1 MSELDRKKTA
11 SPAYDS
17 DAVDSEASSEV
28 FDSDGTRLLS
38 NNGVNYGSIPT
49 GGVAQAFKIP
59 ESRKIGVTGAVFL
72 ILNKMIG
79 TGIFSTPSSI
89 FAATGSVGI
98 CLLMWAAAGV
108 LTLSGLG
115 VYLEFG
121 LAIPRSGGEKN
132 YLERIY
138 KRPPFLATSI
148 FAVQMVIL
156 GFSAGNSLAFG
167 RYVLLALGYH
177 LPDGW
182 AARAIAV
189 LCITFVVVLH
199 ATLPQWG
206 LRLTNALGVFKVVVL
221 LLIVFSGLAALAG
234 HRLVPDPH
242 NFDNIWVI
250 EKGDGYGGGGA
261 YAYATAL
268 LQVVYSYKGWENANY
283 VLGELKNPRRTLSIA
298 APLAVVGVTI
308 LYVLA
313 NVAYF
318 AAIPKEDLA
327 KSEVIVAGL
336 FFRNV
341 FGESI
346 AARSLPA
353 LVALSN
359 IGNVLAVSFAHS
371 RVNEELAKEGIL
383 PFSKFWASN
392 KPFNTP
398 AASLLLHWIVTV
410 IVLVAP
416 PPGPAY
422 NFIVNLYTYPGSW
435 INAFVA
441 GGLIYLQLT
450 KSENWSSPFHNPLPV
465 TVVYLLLN
473 AFLALTP
480 FIPPNSDW
488 NADGYPY
495 YAFPIVG
502 CAVLLL
508 GVVYWAFWIKVW
520 PKLGGYVVV
529 AETSIDEYGAE
540 VVTYGRLPARE
551 AGFLVCE
558 DE

>member
-1 MSELDRKKTA
+1 MDDPDRKVTE
-11 SPAYDS
+11 PLLGR
-17 DAVDSEASSEV
+17 VNSEAASEV
-28 FDSDGTRLLS
+28 LDSDGARLGPS
-38 NNGVNYGSIPT
+38 YGT
-49 GGVAQAFKIP
+49 LAGLEGYALP

-89 FAATGSVGI
+89 FASTGSVGI
-98 CLLMWAAAGV
+98 SLLLWAVAGL
-108 LTLSGLG
+108 LTLSGLS

-132 YLERIY
+132 YLERVFRNPRY
-138 KRPPFLATSI
+138 LSTSV
-148 FAVQMVIL
+148 FAVQMILL

-167 RYVLLALGYH
+167 RYVLLAVGH
-177 LPDGW
+177 PLPDGW
-182 AARAIAV
+182 PARGIAI
-189 LCITFVVVLH
+189 LCITFVVTLH

-206 LRLTNALGVFKVVVL
+206 LRLTNVLGVFKVLVL
-221 LLIVFSGLAALAG
+221 LVIVFSGFAALAG

-242 NFDNIWVI
+242 NFDNMWAI

-261 YAYATAL
+261 YAFATAL

-283 VLGELKNPRRTLSIA
+283 VLGELKNPQRTLSIA
-298 APLAVVGVTI
+298 APIAVVGVTI

-318 AAIPKEDLA
+318 AAIPKADLA

-341 FGESI
+341 FGESA

-353 LVALSN
+353 FVALSN

-371 RVNEELAKEGIL
+371 RVNQELAKEGIL
-383 PFSKFWASN
+383 PYSPFWASN

-422 NFIVNLYTYPGSW
+422 NFIVNLYTYPGAW

-441 GGLIYLQLT
+441 GGLIYLQFN
-450 KSENWSSPFHNPLPV
+450 KSENWTSPWHTYLPV
-465 TVVYLLLN
+465 TVIYLLLN
-473 AFLALTP
+473 AFLAITP

-495 YAFPIVG
+495 YAFPLVG
-502 CAVLLL
+502 CGILLL
-508 GVVYWAFWIKVW
+508 GVVYWVLWTKVW
-520 PKLGGYVVV
+520 PRWGGYVVATERSV
-529 AETSIDEYGAE
+529 DDYGVE
-540 VVTYGRLPARE
+540 VVRYRKVPIQKAAALRE
-551 AGFLVCE
+551 
-558 DE
+558 D

>member
-1 MSELDRKKTA
+1 MN
-11 SPAYDS
+11 Y
-17 DAVDSEASSEV
+17 
-28 FDSDGTRLLS
+28 LS
-38 NNGVNYGSIPT
+38 GK
-49 GGVAQAFKIP
+49 GVARPVDMPVDNKALSDIVEDDEIIGVRP
-59 ESRKIGVTGAVFL
+59 GPAKIGVAGAVFL

-98 CLLMWAAAGV
+98 SLLLWAVAGL

-132 YLERIY
+132 YLERIFS
-138 KRPPFLATSI
+138 RPRHLATSV
-148 FAVQMVIL
+148 FAVQIVLL
-156 GFSAGNSLAFG
+156 GFSAGNALAFG
-167 RYVLLALGYH
+167 RYVLLAVGH
-177 LPDGW
+177 PMPDGW
-182 AARAIAV
+182 VPRLIAV
-189 LCITFVVVLH
+189 ACITLVVLLH
-199 ATLPQWG
+199 ALLPRWG
-206 LRLTNALGVFKVVVL
+206 LRLTNALGIFKVLVL
-221 LLIVFSGLAALAG
+221 LLIVFSGFAALAG
-234 HRLVPDPH
+234 YRLVPDPH
-242 NFDNIWVI
+242 NFDDFWAI

-283 VLGELKNPRRTLSIA
+283 VMGELRNPQRTLKIA
-298 APLAVVGVTI
+298 APLAVVGITL

-318 AAIPKEDLA
+318 AAIPKAELA

-336 FFRNV
+336 FFRNM
-341 FGESI
+341 FGESA

-371 RVNEELAKEGIL
+371 RVNQELAREGVL
-383 PFSKFWASN
+383 PWSKFWASTR
-392 KPFNTP
+392 PFKTP
-398 AASLLLHWIVTV
+398 AASLFLHWIITV

-422 NFIVNLYTYPGSW
+422 NFIVNLYTYPGAW

-441 GGLIYLQLT
+441 GGLIYLRLT
-450 KSENWSSPFHNPLPV
+450 KSENWSSPWQTYLPV
-465 TVVYLLLN
+465 PVIFLCLNIFLVV
-473 AFLALTP
+473 TP
-480 FIPPNSDW
+480 FMPPNSDW

-495 YAFPIVG
+495 YAFPLVG
-502 CAVLLL
+502 TGVLLL
-508 GVVYWAFWIKVW
+508 GALYWLVW
-520 PKLGGYVVV
+520 TWLWPEWTSFAVTDALVLEEDGEDAAVPGKSSGSQRPLSVAAEEQPLLGPNGDRGQGYD
-529 AETSIDEYGAE
+529 SID
-540 VVTYGRLPARE
+540 
-551 AGFLVCE
+551 
-558 DE
+558 